1 MKYLYSHPEL
11 CTGCRQCAIACSLN
25 KFGEC
30 NPKKGAINVVRD
42 EFERYEVPFVCLH
55 CEDPECMAVC
65 MKNAIYKDEKGIV
78 KIDEDKCIKCRMCVM
93 ACPYAA
99 VISFKGQIIK
109 CDLCDGDPICVRYC
123 STNAIRYEEESKEL
137 MDKRK
142 KLALAIKG
150 AVEPKASD

>member
-1 MKYLYSHPEL
+1 MKYLYAHPEL
-11 CTGCRQCAIACSLN
+11 CTGCRQCAIACALN

-42 EFERYEVPFVCLH
+42 EFERYEIPFVCLQ

-65 MKNAIYKDEKGIV
+65 MKDAIYRDDKGIIR
-78 KIDEDKCIKCRMCVM
+78 IDKERCIGCRMCVI

-99 VISFKGQIIK
+99 VISFKGEIIK

-137 MDKRK
+137 HDKRK
-142 KLALAIKG
+142 KLTEAIK
-150 AVEPKASD
+150 VLK